1 MRSLSAARRVAPP
14 RTLYMS
20 PDSLTTAPSSVAY
33 FSRKALASALA
44 AVSLMADTLAT
55 THATKATSFMML
67 CDSVHATRCL
77 AASLEEARHL
87 DDSLKAST
95 DDGDAAPSDRCGAR
109 SHATRHHP
117 KAG

>member
-14 RTLYMS
+14 LTLYMS

-55 THATKATSFMML
+55 THAKTAATNFMILML
-67 CDSVHATRCL
+67 CDS
-77 AASLEEARHL
+77 
-87 DDSLKAST
+87 
-95 DDGDAAPSDRCGAR
+95 GAR
-109 SHATRHHP
+109 DDRD
-117 KAG
+117 